1 MGPKHRQQSPAKVP
15 TTSSKVSIPELPI
28 LQFTGHRN
36 RPNNYSEFKRAVQVY
51 AVREHGDVGRMF
63 ETFEHFTPTRPTLT
77 IPTRSSDAQ
86 REELNLIYTEELKLW
101 VRATAALKEKYSYLW
116 GLIWAQLSA
125 ESEEQIRKEEGW
137 AAADASK
144 DPLELWKLVRKTHQV
159 GASGVAVIDLVEAT
173 DNYSRLRQGQ
183 SELISSFKRRTDEA
197 IAALVASNASEIPN
211 ALQAAQFISRLDDS
225 RYATM
230 KADLQNSVLRGAGE
244 YPNTLTKAYE
254 YACRWVVPV
263 TTKQGGTHAAAEV
276 TVLHTG
282 TSAGT
287 EGHKKKSK
295 YNNNKKKIHQNPVHA
310 DESAATKKNS
320 RKPPSPCKH
329 CGGNHWNNECSH
341 NQPGHATVNITLSEE
356 TFDEAG
362 IIQLCSSNGACDGG
376 QFVILL
382 DTEATANVFKDPS
395 LLTNIHKS
403 KTGITVDGIS
413 GEGFNTNLS
422 GTFGDF
428 GQVWISDKSIA
439 NILSF
444 STCVKRGGEI
454 TYDSSQDTF
463 TAIMGNDEL
472 SFKQLKNGLYGCL
485 LSDCCKEQSFISTV
499 AERAAKF
506 SKRQLA
512 KAEEARTIQERLG
525 NPSVQ
530 DFMNTVSKGSINN
543 MPITVEDIKNC
554 REIFGMDVASLRG
567 KTTLKP
573 VPAGVVAPPSASE
586 PVTLHIDIMF
596 VERAPYLISVGSPM
610 PVTLVTNLAGQR
622 SAAPVARALQ
632 EHINR
637 YLAARK
643 DIFAIFS
650 DGEGAI
656 AKLTGQLNQRGI
668 TVNISGAGAHAPIV
682 ERRIRMIKER
692 VRGVLSTLAFKL
704 PQSLFKYLVSFA
716 VSRVNLLPANTH
728 VSDISPREW
737 ITGMK
742 PDFKRD
748 LRFSFGEYAEVT
760 NPIIPQRNSLT
771 PRTDPA
777 IALLST
783 GNVQG
788 SVWFFCIRT
797 KGIISRDHWQSLPM
811 PQSVIN
817 YMNTLAS
824 TEINQVSSEPEFMI
838 GDTVISDSESSVPMI
853 HQELNGLRELT
864 PIDLTTEAN
873 FNNADLA
880 EPPTVTVVPADVI
893 PSNSEVL
900 IDHSNN
906 LSLAQDHRGDKD
918 IFQHISDAP
927 DDQNHP
933 STINPL
939 FIPEDAPEA
948 AHDSQAADS
957 GDRSS
962 EALEP
967 EDAATNNQS
976 HYNLREKRTY
986 GHIHGDWR
994 SREYGFHITMKKA
1007 TEMYGQL
1014 AQDTLDDEVRNLESY
1029 KAFQPIHYDSLSPL
1043 QKANILPSMSFVKEK
1058 FLSTGEFDKIRARL
1072 VIGGDKQDRSL
1083 YPDTSS
1089 PTVSIE
1095 SLFILCCI
1103 AAKEGRKTKT
1113 ADIPSAFLNTP
1124 QPETSEVLVRLD
1136 KRASEAFS
1144 RLYPRYRPYIGMD
1157 GTAIVKLLKAV
1168 YGTVEASKLWYHHF
1182 SGTLRKMNFI
1192 PNPVMPCVFNRGVG
1206 KEQLTVAVHVDD
1218 CKFMCVDESHID
1230 DALKQL
1236 SAVYGPLKVK
1246 SGHTHSFLGMTF
1258 DYSTAGEVKVTME
1271 GYIRDLVRIAGVTGQ
1286 AATPATSRL
1295 FNINPTSP
1303 LLDKQKKEIFHS
1315 LTAKVLFPAK
1325 RVRPEVLLAI
1335 IFLTTRVQNPTQED
1349 WTKLQRVLCYLNAE
1363 PELGLTLRADDL
1375 TRLVCY
1381 IDASYGVH
1389 MDFKSH
1395 TGGTTSFGRGCG
1407 GFHAKSTKQK
1417 LMSKSSTEAE
1427 LIGHSDYATHAIA
1440 ARDFMIGQGYAMK
1453 PLEIRQD
1460 NMSTIAL
1467 VNKGYPAS
1475 GHSRHIN
1482 IRYFFLK
1489 DLKDRGEIVLT
1500 YTPTQD
1506 MVADI
1511 LTKPLQGSLFR
1522 RLRDILLNGSSH

>member
-1 MGPKHRQQSPAKVP
+1 MGPKHQQQPPTKVP

-36 RPNNYSEFKRAVQVY
+36 RPNNYSEFKRAVQVF
-51 AVREHGDVGRMF
+51 AVREHGDAGRMF
-63 ETFEHFTPTRPTLT
+63 ETFEHFSPTRPTLT
-77 IPTRSSDAQ
+77 IPTRSTDAQ
-86 REELNLIYTEELKLW
+86 REELNLIYTEELRLW
-101 VRATAALKEKYSYLW
+101 VRATAALKAKYSHLW
-116 GLIWAQLSA
+116 GLVWGQLSA

-137 AAADASK
+137 TAADAAK

-173 DNYSRLRQGQ
+173 NNYSRLRQGQ

-197 IAALVASNASEIPN
+197 IAALAASNAAEISLP
-211 ALQAAQFISRLDDS
+211 LQAAQFISRLDDS

-254 YACRWVVPV
+254 YACRWVVPI
-263 TTKQGGTHAAAEV
+263 TTKQGGTQAAAEV

-282 TSAGT
+282 TSGET
-287 EGHKKKSK
+287 EGHKKK
-295 YNNNKKKIHQNPVHA
+295 NNYNKKKKHHQSSLH
-310 DESAATKKNS
+310 AATAAESTAVKKSS

-329 CGGNHWNNECSH
+329 CGGDHWNNECTN
-341 NQPGHATVNITLSEE
+341 NQSGHATVNITLSEE
-356 TFDEAG
+356 TLDEAG
-362 IIQLCSSNGACDGG
+362 IIQLCSSNGTCDGG
-376 QFVILL
+376 QCVILL
-382 DTEATANVFKDPS
+382 DTEATANVFKDSS
-395 LLTNIHKS
+395 LLTNIHRN

-454 TYDSSQDTF
+454 TYDSSADTF

-499 AERAAKF
+499 EERAAKF

-525 NPSVQ
+525 NPSIQ

-543 MPITVEDIKNC
+543 MPITIEDIKNC

-573 VPAGVVAPPSASE
+573 VPAGVIIPPSASE
-586 PVTLHIDIMF
+586 PVTLHVDIMF
-596 VERAPYLISVGSPM
+596 VEKAPYLISVGSPM

-622 SAAPVARALQ
+622 SAAPVAKALQ
-632 EHINR
+632 EHINK

-668 TVNISGAGAHAPIV
+668 TVNVSGAGAHAPIV

-692 VRGVLSTLAFKL
+692 VRGVLSTLTFKL
-704 PQSLFKYLVSFA
+704 PQSLFKYLVAFA

-737 ITGMK
+737 ITGIK

-748 LRFSFGEYAEVT
+748 IRFSFGEYAEVT
-760 NPIIPQRNSLT
+760 NPLISQRNSLI

-817 YMNTLAS
+817 HMNTLAS
-824 TEINQVSSEPEFMI
+824 AEVTQVSSEPEFMI
-838 GDTVISDSESSVPMI
+838 GDTVISDSDNSAPMI
-853 HQELNGLRELT
+853 PQELNGLSELT
-864 PIDLTTEAN
+864 PINLTPEAS

-880 EPPTVTVVPADVI
+880 EQPTVTVVPADVI
-893 PSNSEVL
+893 PSNSGIL
-900 IDHSNN
+900 TD
-906 LSLAQDHRGDKD
+906 LSDNHLLAEDHRGDSD
-918 IFQHISDAP
+918 TFQHIFN
-927 DDQNHP
+927 DQHP
-933 STINPL
+933 STEEAL
-939 FIPEDAPEA
+939 FTPEEAPDE
-948 AHDSQAADS
+948 AHDVQAADTN
-957 GDRSS
+957 DPSS
-962 EALEP
+962 ETLEP
-967 EDAATNNQS
+967 EEAVIS
-976 HYNLREKRTY
+976 PYNLRAKRTY
-986 GHIHGDWR
+986 GHLHGDWR

-1007 TEMYGQL
+1007 TDMYGQL

-1029 KAFQPIHYDSLSPL
+1029 NAFQPVHYDSLSPS

-1103 AAKEGRKTKT
+1103 AAKEGRKSKT

-1124 QPETSEVLVRLD
+1124 QPEASEVLVRLD
-1136 KRASEAFS
+1136 KRASEAFC
-1144 RLYPRYRPYIGMD
+1144 RLYPKYMPYLSRD
-1157 GTAIVKLLKAV
+1157 GTTIVKLLKAV

-1192 PNPVMPCVFNRGVG
+1192 PNPVMPCVFNKGVG
-1206 KEQLTVAVHVDD
+1206 KEQLTVAIHVDD
-1218 CKFMCVDESHID
+1218 CKFMCIDESLID

-1236 SAVYGPLKVK
+1236 STIYGPLKVK
-1246 SGHTHSFLGMTF
+1246 SGHIHSFLGMTF
-1258 DYSTAGEVKVTME
+1258 DYSIPGEVKVTME
-1271 GYIRDLVRIAGVTGQ
+1271 GYIRDLMRIAGVTGQ
-1286 AATPATSRL
+1286 AATPATSHL

-1325 RVRPEVLLAI
+1325 RVRPDVLLPI

-1363 PELGLTLRADDL
+1363 PQLGLTLRADDL

-1440 ARDFMIGQGYAMK
+1440 ARDFMIGQGYAMR
-1453 PLEIRQD
+1453 PLEIKQD

-1467 VNKGYPAS
+1467 VHKGYPAS

-1482 IRYFFLK
+1482 IRFFFLK

-1500 YTPTQD
+1500 YTPTED